1 MTFSTYTLASFLASA
16 AVAVT
21 AFAPAP
27 AKAQAYPSK
36 PIELVVTFS
45 PGGSTDAMAR
55 IVGPRLS
62 QELNAPVVIV
72 NKPGAGG
79 AIGTSYVL
87 SSPDGYRIGTGG
99 NSNLGPMLVLGTS
112 PGYQLSDV
120 AGLGR
125 AVTNPMVIVTQKGK
139 YQNFNDFIGQAG
151 KSKDGLQVASWG
163 PKSPAHFFI
172 ELLALQG
179 SKLQH
184 IPFEGGGKA
193 VIGAMGGHVDAAVVT
208 ITSALANVQAGKL
221 TALAVTSNQRVDDLP
236 GVPTLGELGQGKA
249 TYVSFDGFMTS
260 SKVPADRL
268 ALLRTSMAKVLSDP
282 QVHNEL
288 KKLGAEPAF
297 MNGTDYDEF
306 LKGNV
311 RALADIAAKANIK
324 E

>member
-1 MTFSTYTLASFLASA
+1 MKISSMLSAVLASS

-21 AFAPAP
+21 VLAPLQ
-27 AKAQAYPSK
+27 AQAQPYPGK
-36 PIELVVTFS
+36 AIELVVPFS

-62 QELNAPVVIV
+62 LELNTPVVIV

-87 SSPDGYRIGTGG
+87 ASPDGYRIGTGG
-99 NSNLGPMLVLGTS
+99 NSNLGPILVLGNS
-112 PGYQLSDV
+112 PGYQLSDI

-125 AVTNPMVIVTQKGK
+125 AVTNPMVIVTQKGRF
-139 YQNFNDFIGQAG
+139 QNMNDFLAQAS

-163 PKSPAHFFI
+163 PKSPSHFFI
-172 ELLALQG
+172 ELLGQQG
-179 SKLQH
+179 GKLQH

-208 ITSALANVQAGKL
+208 ITSALANIQAGKL

-236 GVPTLGELGQGKA
+236 TVPTLAEVGQGKA
-249 TYVSFDGFMTS
+249 TYVTFDGFMVS
-260 SKVPADRL
+260 AKVPADRI
-268 ALLRTSMAKVLSDP
+268 ALLRNAMVKVLSDP
-282 QVHNEL
+282 QVRAEL
-288 KKLGAEPAF
+288 KKTGAEPAF
-297 MNGTDYDEF
+297 MGGPEYDDF
-306 LKGNV
+306 LQRNIKV
-311 RALADIAAKANIK
+311 LAEIAAKANIK